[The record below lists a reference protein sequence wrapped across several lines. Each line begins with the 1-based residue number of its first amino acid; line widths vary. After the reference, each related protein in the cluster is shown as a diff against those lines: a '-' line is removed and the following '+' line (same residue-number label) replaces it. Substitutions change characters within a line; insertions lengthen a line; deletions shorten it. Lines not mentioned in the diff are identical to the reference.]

1 MAKILSKQIIHGQ
14 CVAGIYEKQEN
25 YFYKELLNILKKN
38 ATIKINNE
46 MYYSSFIYKGITYE
60 SDLSNKEI
68 IKRDSLDKS
77 LFSLMEDYLENQR
90 EYYVSKGRVGAFIIR
105 LLNHCGNI
113 NDVNNLF
120 PELLKQHLKLQ
131 NYTSADFNSPLNLD
145 QTKDNSIL
153 EMPINIAGMAYLK
166 EGILLNK
173 VLMNT

>member
-1 MAKILSKQIIHGQ
+1 
-14 CVAGIYEKQEN
+14 
-25 YFYKELLNILKKN
+25 
-38 ATIKINNE
+38 
-46 MYYSSFIYKGITYE
+46 
-60 SDLSNKEI
+60 
-68 IKRDSLDKS
+68 
-77 LFSLMEDYLENQR
+77 MEDYLENQR

-131 NYTSADFNSPLNLD
+131 HYTSADFNSPLNLD
-145 QTKDNSIL
+145 QTKINSIL